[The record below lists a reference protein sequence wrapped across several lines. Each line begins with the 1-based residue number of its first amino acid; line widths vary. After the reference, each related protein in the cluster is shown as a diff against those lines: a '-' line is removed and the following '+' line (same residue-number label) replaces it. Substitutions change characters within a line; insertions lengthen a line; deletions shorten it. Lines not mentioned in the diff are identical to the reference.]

1 MTVRAGVHE
10 VKAITH
16 NPSRAAIGMK
26 QSSAHQGEW
35 PVRLSTMAAGTAN
48 SASPIVMTINMDV
61 LGIIGI
67 MTVPIWKAQ
76 TGA

>member
-16 NPSRAAIGMK
+16 NPSRAATGMK

-35 PVRLSTMAAGTAN
+35 PVRLSTMAAGMAN

-76 TGA
+76 TRA